1 MKYAIPN
8 FDYRKYS
15 YLAGATFTVF
25 FATAVLF
32 TGILADNM
40 SRKLLLCI
48 SAVLWSLTSIG
59 TSFCN
64 TYWQLCIMRI
74 LLGLFEACIGPPA
87 YSLITDFFP
96 PEKRTLANS
105 VYSFGIYIGACL
117 ANLTIMLIEHMGW
130 RATYFMVGCIGIG
143 IGLLG
148 FIIIIEP

>member
-8 FDYRKYS
+8 FGTDKYS

-40 SRKLLLCI
+40 SRKLLLCLAAI
-48 SAVLWSLTSIG
+48 MWSCTSIG
-59 TSFCN
+59 TSFCK
-64 TYWQLCIMRI
+64 TYWQLCVMRI

-105 VYSFGIYIGACL
+105 MYSFGIYIGVAL
-117 ANLTIMLIEHMGW
+117 SNLTIIIIESIGW
-130 RATYFMVGCIGIG
+130 RATYLFVGCFGILVG
-143 IGLLG
+143 LIGLIVIL
-148 FIIIIEP
+148 EP